1 MPRPKRSAEEIAAM
15 REAILDAAAR
25 LLHESGPEA
34 LSIRAIAEKV
44 GVSHMVLYRYF
55 ASRQALLDA
64 LRERQRERLAMRRE
78 SALQEAREGDVIA
91 VVRRALGH
99 YRRMAEH
106 HPRMYRFIWVEPVA
120 LCEEGGA
127 PHSEAIR
134 GDVAHMAE
142 LIAIG
147 IARGAFIPR
156 DPQEAALLCITLANA
171 PLILYHNGRLEDAAL
186 RDRLVEQVIELAL
199 DYLQGA

>member
-91 VVRRALGH
+91 VMRRVLGH
-99 YRRMAEH
+99 YRRMMER
-106 HPRMYRFIWVEPVA
+106 HPRMYRFIWVEPIA
-120 LCEEGGA
+120 PCEGGKA
-127 PHSEAIR
+127 PHSEAVR
-134 GDVAHMAE
+134 EDVAHVAE
-142 LIAIG
+142 LIRIG
-147 IARGAFIPR
+147 IARGAFVER
-156 DPQEAALLCITLANA
+156 DAQEAALVCITLVNA
-171 PLILYHNGRLEDAAL
+171 PLILYHSGRLEDEAL
-186 RDRLVEQVIELAL
+186 RDRLADQMVELAL
-199 DYLQGA
+199 AYLQR